1 MKKLVITVIALTLA
15 FCLSACGGG
24 DDGGNEPTTLDLT
37 AVSSAIEGGGLFI
50 DSLEPISSERI
61 GDTAGI
67 DTGDCK
73 SAEYHMGAGATGEEW
88 GVFECNTVDGAKALV
103 KSLETHRDELL
114 KTYES
119 YAPDAVP
126 RIKNAVIKR
135 AGQYVIFITADKYD
149 EAKTLVDGLLK

>member
-1 MKKLVITVIALTLA
+1 MKKLILTVTALALA
-15 FCLSACGGG
+15 LCLSACGGG
-24 DDGGNEPTTLDLT
+24 ESGGDEPVSLDLS
-37 AVSSAIEGGGLFI
+37 AISSAIEGGGLFI
-50 DSLEPISSERI
+50 DTLEPISSERI
-61 GDTAGI
+61 GDTTGI
-67 DTGDCK
+67 DTSECK

-135 AGQYVIFITADKYD
+135 AGQYVVFVTADKFD
-149 EAKTLVDGLLK
+149 DAKTLVDGLLG